1 MSFGIGLL
9 KPDCI
14 KRGLEMKVYDM
25 MISVGLKIVFKKR
38 MQLDPQK
45 LHGLYGK
52 WNYKEFY
59 PDLCKYM
66 MSGEVEV
73 FIVEGDNAI
82 FTLQSV
88 VGEKNGSCY
97 PKHTIRG
104 RFATSQRENIVH
116 STNDQQTFIEEVSL
130 LLDTEARHWLG

>member
-1 MSFGIGLL
+1 ML
-9 KPDCI
+9 KPDCVR
-14 KRGLEMKVYDM
+14 RGLEAIVYDM
-25 MISVGLKIVFKKR
+25 IVSAGLKIVFKKR

-52 WNYKEFY
+52 WDYKEFY
-59 PDLCKYM
+59 PNLCEYM
-66 MSGEVEV
+66 MSDEVEV

-88 VGEKNGSCY
+88 VGEKNSSCY

-104 RFATSQRENIVH
+104 RFAISQRENVVH
-116 STNDQQTFIEEVSL
+116 STNDQQTFIEEVNL
-130 LLDTEARHWLG
+130 LLGTEAKRWLV